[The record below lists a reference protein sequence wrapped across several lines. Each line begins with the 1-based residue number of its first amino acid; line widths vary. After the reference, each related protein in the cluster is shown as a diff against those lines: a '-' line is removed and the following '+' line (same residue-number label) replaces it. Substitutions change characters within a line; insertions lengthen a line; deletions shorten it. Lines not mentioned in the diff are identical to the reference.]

1 LPGSTNSSNASAKP
15 WVLYDSDCGVCK
27 FILARVLE
35 VDRGKYRPLALQDPR
50 AAELLPGLS
59 EPERMRS
66 FHIVEPDGTVH
77 SAGDGL
83 AELIPGLDRFPR
95 LADRAYWLVA
105 GNRNRLGKLVPDV
118 ARRQAARRIASRTD
132 GK

>member
-1 LPGSTNSSNASAKP
+1 M
-15 WVLYDSDCGVCK
+15 CK

-35 VDRGKYRPLALQDPR
+35 LDRGKYRPLALQDPR
-50 AAELLPGLS
+50 AAALLPGID
-59 EPERMRS
+59 EGERMRS

-105 GNRNRLGKLVPDV
+105 GNRSKLGKLVPGV
-118 ARRQAARRIASRTD
+118 ARRQAQRRIAQRES
-132 GK
+132 